1 MKMKVTLNMHSHQIG
16 ILLRCFGG
24 ASPPASYSDL
34 DTVLEEERLIIPLV
48 TVKDF
53 YLSFPR

>member
-1 MKMKVTLNMHSHQIG
+1 
-16 ILLRCFGG
+16 LRCFGG

-48 TVKDF
+48 TVKNF
-53 YLSFPR
+53 YLSIGAVFGCKMKPSPF